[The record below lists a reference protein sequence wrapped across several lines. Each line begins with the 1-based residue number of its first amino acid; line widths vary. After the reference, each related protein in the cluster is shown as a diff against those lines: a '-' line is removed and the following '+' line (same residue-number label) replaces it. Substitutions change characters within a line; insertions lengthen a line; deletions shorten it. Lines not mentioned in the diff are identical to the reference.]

1 LGIWYGTKEDVM
13 FKINDYVIYNSI
25 GVYQIVDIRKDKD
38 ISNTETEY
46 YVLKP
51 VFDNNM
57 TIKTPVNNKKVF
69 IRKIMTRDQVL
80 SLIASMPEKDT
91 VWIDNDRE
99 RKESF
104 MAAVKTGKS
113 EEWVKLIKTIYQMKQ
128 EKFRAGKKLQKSDED
143 IMKIAEKNL
152 YEEFAVVLDISPD
165 EVLSYI
171 LDHIS

>member
-1 LGIWYGTKEDVM
+1 
-13 FKINDYVIYNSI
+13 
-25 GVYQIVDIRKDKD
+25 
-38 ISNTETEY
+38 
-46 YVLKP
+46 
-51 VFDNNM
+51 
-57 TIKTPVNNKKVF
+57 
-69 IRKIMTRDQVL
+69 MTRGQVL
-80 SLIASMPEKDT
+80 SLIASMPEKET

-99 RKESF
+99 RRESF
-104 MAAVKTGKS
+104 LAAVKTGKS

-165 EVLSYI
+165 EVPSYI